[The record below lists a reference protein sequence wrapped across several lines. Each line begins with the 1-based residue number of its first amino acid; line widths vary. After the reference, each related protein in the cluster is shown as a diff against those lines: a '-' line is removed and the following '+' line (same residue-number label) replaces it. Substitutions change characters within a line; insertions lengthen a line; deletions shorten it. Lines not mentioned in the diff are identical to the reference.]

1 MWTMNKRQRK
11 KYIMRALS
19 KAYDESVKDK
29 REGSIFIATK
39 KHLITGQK
47 ILVAGV
53 TQSLDIEFSYFRVN
67 EISIEGYSTEIVPL

>member
-1 MWTMNKRQRK
+1 MNKRQRK

-29 REGSIFIATK
+29 REGSVFIATQ
-39 KHLITGQK
+39 KHLITEKK

-53 TQSLDIEFSYFRVN
+53 TRSLDIELNYLRAN
-67 EISIEGYSTEIVPL
+67 EISIEGYSTETVPLW